1 MEQPLAQDLI
11 AGRFAIER
19 EVGRGAAGVVYRAYD
34 HVSQS
39 HVALKVIGVLGVDS
53 TERARIVREGQILS
67 ELAHPHIVRMVA
79 FGTVE
84 GKCTTSDGYPI
95 EEGATFIAMEWLSGE
110 DLSTRRKREP
120 LSLRQSIEIGKQIA
134 FALAAAHDCGVVHRD
149 IKPSNIVLV
158 RPQSEMDREA
168 PPVSGF
174 SSDPRRNGA
183 EGAAAKSSDTLIAKL
198 VDFGVAAQ
206 NDVRLTLTGAI
217 IGTPAYMAPEQARGD
232 IRADVRSDI
241 YSLGATLFE
250 LISGRPPHVGPT
262 SIATLARL
270 VTAPAPRLSEVLAN
284 VPPELDELID
294 RMLQSDPA
302 QRPSSAREVALKLEA
317 ISAGDKLP
325 EQAKLLEVP
334 ADLPVLAST
343 RLVTTLVALG
353 VGTGDVRLA
362 AIGKLQQFGADALPL
377 GSDAIVAHL
386 GVRRAEGDEAVRAIE
401 AAKELSKQ
409 HHARVGIATGKMRVD
424 KMRLASEA
432 VDRAAALAREA
443 GDLGVLADATTV
455 QLARRRFAFDVR
467 ADGSAVVGQVLAAK
481 REATTVARFY
491 GREQEYIV
499 MLSAY
504 KRCIDER
511 TPVLLTLSG
520 PPGIGKT
527 RLLRE
532 WVMQVGSISSAPHIA
547 QVRCESYRKG
557 HALGIV
563 TDALRALLGL
573 PKGASLE
580 QATAA
585 LRAHKLF
592 HEGAGLLAK
601 LLSDQPFVEGLEQS
615 GTRDALYLSMTELV
629 LDVAAE
635 KPCALLLEDVQWADS
650 ESIAWIEHL
659 LGRATQRPLFVLMN
673 MRPSFW
679 RDQPQRFK
687 SRDHVR
693 IELRPMG
700 RRSIREIA
708 RSLIGTDVSDKLLDQ
723 IAQQAAGSPL
733 FAEELAR
740 VIAQGNEVTS
750 APTIEAAI
758 QVSLDALDDGTREA
772 VVRMSVLGQSVWVE
786 AGRAVGVADPEAA
799 LRKLVAAQLMVEN
812 PSSRFADTREYVY
825 KHALVREVAYASL
838 SDDLRKALHTSAA
851 NWFADVG
858 EDSATIAQHFD
869 LGGEFEQAADYWEAA
884 AKHALATNS
893 LQDAVRMSDRA
904 LTFANDKPT
913 AFARAMLLNQAYSRL
928 DPRSSERGEA
938 IRAMADNVFDEVS
951 DILTLGAQARYDD
964 ARGATRGIEERLCRV
979 RERAY
984 QLDLAD
990 EEVRCSATLAHR
1002 YAFSGQLDLARGEA
1016 NHLLDLSERKQ
1027 IVWAAVDAWQALAI
1041 VHQTRGE
1048 LGEALSARRN
1058 AVRAARVAGLQE
1070 REAMLS
1076 MNVGFALTTLGAR
1089 KEALD
1094 EIEAGMSKAK
1104 AIGSAGA
1111 VRHGQMVLLCWTAT
1125 FGPEARLDAVLEEPR
1140 ASADEAAGG
1149 MWVVRD
1155 RTTLGVLF
1163 YRGCELLRGDSAALP
1178 RARLL
1183 LKLAVESYRLTE
1195 NRDVLPVALG
1205 FWAEAERRFGN
1216 AEGAVELAREAAA
1229 LVDLGEPS
1237 LLNEAPIF
1245 LALHDALVD
1254 VGDLRGARNAM
1265 ERAMKPL
1272 LRRLSS
1278 LKGTPYA
1285 RPFLLELSHNVA
1297 LLSTAEA
1304 YGLAPPEIEEILLAS
1319 QAALGR

>member
-1 MEQPLAQDLI
+1 MEQPAAQDLI
-11 AGRFAIER
+11 AGRFAIDH

-34 HVSQS
+34 RISQTY
-39 HVALKVIGVLGVDS
+39 VALKVIGVLGVDS

-67 ELAHPHIVRMVA
+67 ELAHPNIVRMVA

-95 EEGATFIAMEWLSGE
+95 EEGATFIAMEWLEGE
-110 DLSTRRKREP
+110 DLETRRKREP
-120 LSLRQSIEIGKQIA
+120 LGLKQSLDVAKQIA

-149 IKPSNIVLV
+149 IKPSNIVLL
-158 RPQSEMDREA
+158 RPHGEAERE
-168 PPVSGF
+168 PPPISGF
-174 SSDPRRNGA
+174 SSDQRRSEALGPPS
-183 EGAAAKSSDTLIAKL
+183 KSSDVLVAKL

-250 LISGRPPHVGPT
+250 LIAGRPPHVGPT

-270 VTAPAPRLSEVLAN
+270 VTAPAPRLSELLVN
-284 VPPELDELID
+284 VPPELDELVD
-294 RMLQSDPA
+294 RMLQSEPA
-302 QRPSSAREVALKLEA
+302 RRPASAKEVALALEA
-317 ISAGDKLP
+317 IAAGDKLP
-325 EQAKLLEVP
+325 EQAKLLEAPV
-334 ADLPVLAST
+334 DLPVLAST

-353 VGTGDVRLA
+353 VGTGETRLA
-362 AIGKLQQFGADALPL
+362 AIEMLHQFGAEAQPL

-401 AAKELSKQ
+401 AAKQLWQRK
-409 HHARVGIATGKMRVD
+409 ARVGIATGKMRVD

-443 GDLGVLADATTV
+443 GELGVLADATTV
-455 QLARRRFAFDVR
+455 QLARRRFAFEVR
-467 ADGSAVVGQVLAAK
+467 ADGSAVVGQALAAK
-481 REATTVARFY
+481 REPTTIARFY

-511 TPVLLTLSG
+511 TPVLLTISG

-532 WVMQVGSISSAPHIA
+532 WAMQVGSISAAPHVGH
-547 QVRCESYRKG
+547 VRCESYRKG
-557 HALGIV
+557 HALGNA
-563 TDALRALLGL
+563 TDAIRALLGL
-573 PKGASLE
+573 PKGASME
-580 QATAA
+580 QTAQA
-585 LRAHKLF
+585 LRSRKLF
-592 HEGAGLLAK
+592 HDGAELLTR
-601 LLSDQPFVEGLEQS
+601 LLSDQPFSEGPEQG

-629 LDVAAE
+629 LEMTSE
-635 KPCALLLEDVQWADS
+635 KPCALLLEDMQWADA
-650 ESIAWIEHL
+650 ESVAWIEHL
-659 LGRATQRPLFVLMN
+659 LGRATQRSLFVLMN

-687 SRDHVR
+687 NCDHVR

-708 RSLIGTDVSDKLLDQ
+708 RSLIGSEVSDKLLDQ
-723 IAQQAAGSPL
+723 VAQQAAGSPL

-740 VIAQGNEVTS
+740 VIAQGNDVAS

-772 VVRMSVLGQSVWVE
+772 VVRMSVLGQSVWIE
-786 AGRAVGVADPEAA
+786 AGRAVGVGDPEAA

-812 PSSRFADTREYVY
+812 TSSRFADTREYVY

-858 EDSATIAQHFD
+858 EDSATVAQHYD
-869 LGGEFEQAADYWEAA
+869 LGGEFDKAADFWEAA

-893 LQDAVRMSDRA
+893 LQDAVRMADRA

-913 AFARAMLLNQAYSRL
+913 AFGRAMLLNQAYSRL
-928 DPRSSERGEA
+928 DPRASERGEA
-938 IRAMADNVFDEVS
+938 IRAMAENMFDEVS
-951 DILTLGAQARYDD
+951 EILTLGAQARYDD
-964 ARGATRGIEERLCRV
+964 ARGTAQGIEERLSRV

-984 QLDLAD
+984 ELDLSD
-990 EEVRCSATLAHR
+990 EEARCSATLAHR

-1016 NHLLDLSERKQ
+1016 HHLLDLSERKQ

-1125 FGPEARLDAVLEEPR
+1125 FGPEPRLDSVLAEPR

-1155 RTTLGVLF
+1155 RATLGVLF
-1163 YRGCELLRGDSAALP
+1163 YRGCELLRGDSASLP
-1178 RARLL
+1178 KARQL
-1183 LKLAVESYRLTE
+1183 LKLSVESYRLTE

-1216 AEGAVELAREAAA
+1216 AELAVDLAREAAA

-1254 VGDLRGARNAM
+1254 VGDLRNARNAM

-1272 LRRLSS
+1272 LRRLKSVR
-1278 LKGTPYA
+1278 GTPYA

-1297 LLSTAEA
+1297 LLSAAEA
-1304 YGLAPPEIEEILLAS
+1304 YGLVLPEVEEILS
-1319 QAALGR
+1319 VS